1 MTCEEAVKEFDS
13 KTNKLIWLAENRD
26 LYNSLSIRPK
36 GLPSIAS
43 CCFNGKHYEN
53 ISVFHRTYCD
63 AQIDENI
70 LDTKTHLEAVIHF
83 IEKMDIQ
90 KLDELLLKG
99 TYSSISKDTFM
110 KQLSGVF
117 GAFYDSGD
125 TVLYS
130 EPGVCKG
137 CQNGCGGFTFFS
149 NNSRNYIE
157 VVIKSEDD
165 KVTDIFE
172 CSQFKNDNL
181 VKSMLGKRIKF
192 DPYEAPF

>member
-1 MTCEEAVKEFDS
+1 
-13 KTNKLIWLAENRD
+13 
-26 LYNSLSIRPK
+26 
-36 GLPSIAS
+36 
-43 CCFNGKHYEN
+43 
-53 ISVFHRTYCD
+53 
-63 AQIDENI
+63 
-70 LDTKTHLEAVIHF
+70 
-83 IEKMDIQ
+83 MDIQ
-90 KLDELLLKG
+90 KLDELLLNNS
-99 TYSSISKDTFM
+99 YSSLSKDTFV

-117 GAFYDSGD
+117 DAFNDSGD

-130 EPGVCKG
+130 EPGVCQG

-172 CSQFKNDNL
+172 CSQFVNDNL